1 MNNNKLLIYQGK
13 NGEILLKE
21 DSKND
26 TIWANQKQ
34 IAEIF
39 GVDSDTI

>member
-1 MNNNKLLIYQGK
+1 MNKETLIYQGE

-21 DSKND
+21 DSNKE
-26 TIWANQKQ
+26 TLWANQKQ

-39 GVDSDTI
+39 SVDSDTI